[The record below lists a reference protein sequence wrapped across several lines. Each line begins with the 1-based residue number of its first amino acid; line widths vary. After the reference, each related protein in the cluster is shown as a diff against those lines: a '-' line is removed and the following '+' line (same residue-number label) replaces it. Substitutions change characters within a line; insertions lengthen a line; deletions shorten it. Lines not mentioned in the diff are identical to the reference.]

1 MIETRDI
8 TAFIDDIIVGMEI
21 EERHDN
27 IVEEVLKRIT
37 KYNLFVKLEKY
48 VWKIRK
54 IGFLEVVIGPDDDE
68 ESLRS
73 IRLIVSKSIKDV

>member
-1 MIETRDI
+1 MIETGDI
-8 TAFIDDIIVGMEI
+8 TAFIDDTIVGMEI

-37 KYNLFVKLEKY
+37 KDNLFVKLEKY

-68 ESLRS
+68 EGLRS
-73 IRLIVSKSIKDV
+73 SRLLVSKSMKNV